1 MRIPISRTLALLVAS
16 AVGLA
21 SLASWAEPPASPV
34 IAIFRSSACGCCS
47 KWAEHLQE
55 NGFTVEEI
63 ETHDLVSVKR
73 RYGVP
78 PQFSTCHTGVVG
90 GYVIEGHV
98 PAPDIQRLLRERPP
112 AAGLVVPGMPMGS
125 PGMEGEVSQ
134 AYDVLLFDAAGRTKV
149 YAHH

>member
-21 SLASWAEPPASPV
+21 SLVSWAEPPASPV
-34 IAIFRSSACGCCS
+34 ITVFKSSACVCCS
-47 KWAEHLQE
+47 KWAEHLRKS
-55 NGFTVEEI
+55 GFTVEES

-78 PQFSTCHTGVVG
+78 LQFSTCHTAVVN

-112 AAGLVVPGMPMGS
+112 AVGLVVPGMPLGS

-134 AYDVLLFDAAGRTKV
+134 PYDVLLFDAEGRTKV